1 MRTSDTERQFAQR
14 IEGHGGILFK
24 VCNLYATSHE
34 DREDLTQEILVQLW
48 RSFPAFDGRCAFS
61 TWMYRVALN
70 TSISWLRHDSLRR
83 RHIEPAEERI
93 LSSVLA
99 KETDS
104 EDLRLL
110 YRLID
115 GLDPMQKAMVMLYLD
130 GNSHQE
136 IAEVLGT
143 TASNIATRMNRVKND
158 WKKQMAPVSGRE
170 NDNGNV

>member
-1 MRTSDTERQFAQR
+1 MRVRETEQQFADQ
-14 IEGHGGILFK
+14 IERHRGILFK
-24 VCNLYATSHE
+24 VCNLYGTSHE
-34 DREDLTQEILVQLW
+34 DREDLAQEILVQLW

-70 TSISWLRHDSLRR
+70 TAISWLRHDSLRR
-83 RHIEPAEERI
+83 RHIEPAEERW
-93 LSSVLA
+93 LVSVPA

-104 EDLRLL
+104 EELRSL
-110 YRLID
+110 YGLID

-143 TASNIATRMNRVKND
+143 TASNIATRMNRVKSE
-158 WKKQMAPVSGRE
+158 WKQQVAPVSGRE
-170 NDNGNV
+170 NINGNV